1 VKLIKYRS
9 SISSGNGDLPSSLP
23 FEAVPAEFR
32 SEAVV
37 DAVVDETG
45 LNDRSFFASN
55 VMLPS
60 EEKVDMARSNFETD
74 MELGE
79 EVETLEP

>member
-9 SISSGNGDLPSSLP
+9 SISSGSGDLPSSLP
-23 FEAVPAEFR
+23 FEAVPAEFEFR
-32 SEAVV
+32 SE
-37 DAVVDETG
+37 AVVDETG

-55 VMLPS
+55 VALPS
-60 EEKVDMARSNFETD
+60 EAKVEKARSNFETD

-79 EVETLEP
+79 EVDTLEP